1 MDDEEKF
8 GKVFHRLTFHQ
19 AIELKLLTDYQVA
32 IIGVDNATYRD
43 WAEKGW
49 FITVDGKEVKD
60 ARSVAGQIGLAKAMR
75 EYELHRVI
83 TFHRLVKG
91 AKEFKAS
98 FPGVIDWMPARQR
111 PKGKL
116 WTDHVDG
123 TMSAWERQ
131 RRLQRLGDVGNGE
144 HGVISNARCLTEGID
159 VPTLDGVAFIDPK
172 RSDIDI
178 AQAVGRA
185 IRLADDKTIGT
196 IVIPVFIDTDEP
208 NPDVV
213 LKDSAFKAVWDV
225 LLALRSHDEDLAQQL
240 DDLRRM
246 LGRLPSGSRGSLR
259 LPPKIVEIPDVCGA
273 DFARAFE
280 VRLIEQTTASW
291 EFWFGLLER
300 FLDDNGHARVPQS
313 YSLDGY
319 SLGSWVS
326 TQRSR
331 HRKATLAADLQHRL
345 EDLPGWTWDILA
357 DQWEAGFS
365 RLLDYVER
373 HGYARVPVSYMVD
386 GYKLGAWVNE
396 QCTRHAKGILEA
408 DRERRLLE
416 LAGWTWD
423 RHDDTWEKGYRRL
436 LDYVERHGD
445 ARVPQLYTVDGYQ
458 LGAWAT
464 TQRVNRTKGTLD
476 ADRERR
482 LQDLPGWTWD
492 AVTDKWEDG
501 YHRLMQYVESNGD
514 SRVPYS
520 YTVDGYQLGAWVKIQ
535 RGSFADGLL
544 DGDRQRRLQELP
556 GWTWDPRAD
565 MWEEGFRR
573 LVGYVERHG
582 DARVP
587 KPYIVDGYKLG
598 DWVHNQRSF
607 RARGA
612 LDADRERRL
621 QELAGWTWDPRA
633 DKWEE
638 GYRRLVDYVE
648 RHGDARVPQ
657 SHTVDGYQ
665 LGAWVTTQRQR
676 QKKALLDADR
686 QRRLEG
692 LPGWT
697 WNARP

>member
-1 MDDEEKF
+1 
-8 GKVFHRLTFHQ
+8 
-19 AIELKLLTDYQVA
+19 
-32 IIGVDNATYRD
+32 
-43 WAEKGW
+43 
-49 FITVDGKEVKD
+49 
-60 ARSVAGQIGLAKAMR
+60 MR
-75 EYELHRVI
+75 EYDLHRVI

-91 AKEFKAS
+91 AKAFKAS
-98 FPGVIDWMPARQR
+98 LPDVIGWMPAGQR

-144 HGVISNARCLTEGID
+144 NAVISNARCLTEGVD

-172 RSDIDI
+172 RSEIDI

-208 NPDVV
+208 NPDVI
-213 LKDSAFKAVWDV
+213 LADSAFKPVWDV
-225 LLALRSHDEDLAQQL
+225 LLALRAHDEDLAQQL

-246 LGRLPSGSRGSLR
+246 LGRLTRGSRAASLR
-259 LPPKIVEIPDVCGA
+259 LPPKIRVDIPDVCGHE
-273 DFARAFE
+273 FARAFD
-280 VRLIEQTTASW
+280 VRIIEQTTASW

-300 FLDDNGHARVPQS
+300 FVELNGHARVPQS
-313 YSLDGY
+313 HSVDGY

-326 TQRSR
+326 TQRSFKR
-331 HRKATLAADLQHRL
+331 RGNLDAERQHRL
-345 EDLPGWTWDILA
+345 DDLPGWTWDIRA

-373 HGYARVPVSYMVD
+373 HGYARVPVSYTVD

-436 LDYVERHGD
+436 LDHVERYGD
-445 ARVPQLYTVDGYQ
+445 ARVSKSHLADGYQ
-458 LGAWAT
+458 LGAWVT
-464 TQRVNRTKGTLD
+464 TQRVNRTKGKLD
-476 ADRERR
+476 PDRQQR
-482 LQDLPGWTWD
+482 LQELPGWTWD
-492 AVTDKWEDG
+492 AVTDKWEEG
-501 YHRLMQYVESNGD
+501 YRRLMQYVDANGD
-514 SRVPYS
+514 SRVPYAH
-520 YTVDGYQLGAWVKIQ
+520 TVDGFRLGVWVTLQ
-535 RGSFADGLL
+535 RGYFAEGLL
-544 DGDRQRRLQELP
+544 DADRQRRLQDLP
-556 GWTWDPRAD
+556 GWTWGRYAD
-565 MWEEGFRR
+565 MWEENFRR
-573 LVGYVERHG
+573 LIEYVRHNG

-587 KPYIVDGYKLG
+587 KPYTVDGYNLG

-607 RARGA
+607 CARGA

-638 GYRRLVDYVE
+638 GYRRLVEYVE

-657 SHTVDGYQ
+657 LYTIDGYQ

-686 QRRLEG
+686 QRRLED

-697 WNARP
+697 WNARPS